1 MRLENKVA
9 LITGGAS
16 GFGKGIA
23 ETFAREGA
31 RIAIADIN
39 ETAAQAVAASIS
51 NTAIATH
58 CDVSR
63 SGDVNAA
70 VKATVDAFGGIDIL
84 INNAGMSHT
93 RRPMLEIDEAE
104 FDRLM
109 DVNVKSIFLFAH
121 AVVPLMRKKKSGVI
135 INIGS
140 TAGIRPRPGLTW
152 YNASKGAVNLL
163 SKSMAAELAPD
174 GIRVCAVAPVMAET
188 PLLPTFMGGDSP
200 ELRAQFKATVPLGRF
215 ATVDDVANATL
226 FLASEQASFLTG
238 NVLEVDGGRCV

>member
-1 MRLENKVA
+1 MELRLAMAERSGDERMRLENKVA

-51 NTAIATH
+51 NSAIAAH
-58 CDVSR
+58 CDVSQR
-63 SGDVNAA
+63 AHVNAA
-70 VKATVDAFGGIDIL
+70 VQATVDAFGGIDIL

-152 YNASKGAVNLL
+152 YNASK
-163 SKSMAAELAPD
+163 
-174 GIRVCAVAPVMAET
+174 
-188 PLLPTFMGGDSP
+188 
-200 ELRAQFKATVPLGRF
+200 
-215 ATVDDVANATL
+215 
-226 FLASEQASFLTG
+226 
-238 NVLEVDGGRCV
+238 